1 MWQAAILSHLKGEK
15 GLPMRKRKKAITIR
29 MTDEEYALLCSK
41 LEQTGLSQQAFVI
54 SAVTGAAIIPSEQ
67 IAVLKESSST
77 FASLEQQLRGMA
89 TNINQM
95 ARIANSRN
103 FAPGVR
109 ALEKIS
115 REISEYRKESEE
127 IWQSIRSSIALQ
139 RATGR

>member
-1 MWQAAILSHLKGEK
+1 
-15 GLPMRKRKKAITIR
+15 
-29 MTDEEYALLCSK
+29 MTDEEYALLCSR

-103 FAPGVR
+103 FAPGIR

-115 REISEYRKESEE
+115 REISEYREESEE